1 MVTLTENAAKKVKE
15 IFAGDPALSGK
26 SLRVLVEKGGC
37 SSYQYGF
44 SFDEKNIGDSFMTT
58 PKWEESDLLDS
69 EIKNILAQD
78 KDKFHVNIFTNK
90 ILFLFKPLKFCSFN
104 CHQVLLVC

>member
-15 IFAGDPALSGK
+15 IVAGDPALTGK

-44 SFDEKNIGDSFMTT
+44 SFDEKKTDDAEVDQAGIKMLVDPLAASLLAGSVIDYKEDFSGGGFAIQNPNAKSSCGCGKSF
-58 PKWEESDLLDS
+58 D
-69 EIKNILAQD
+69 A
-78 KDKFHVNIFTNK
+78 
-90 ILFLFKPLKFCSFN
+90 
-104 CHQVLLVC
+104 

>member
-15 IFAGDPALSGK
+15 IFAGDSSLAGK

-44 SFDEKNIGDSFMTT
+44 SFDEKKEGDAELDQAGFKVLVDPETAG
-58 PKWEESDLLDS
+58 LLMGSVIDYKEDFS
-69 EIKNILAQD
+69 GGGFAISNPNAKSSCGCG
-78 KDKFHVNIFTNK
+78 K
-90 ILFLFKPLKFCSFN
+90 SFN
-104 CHQVLLVC
+104 A

>member
-15 IFAGDPALSGK
+15 IFAGDPALAGK

-44 SFDEKNIGDSFMTT
+44 SFDEKKDGDAELDQVGIKMLVDPHAAELLAGSVIDYKEDFSGGGFAIQNPNAKSSCGCGKSF
-58 PKWEESDLLDS
+58 D
-69 EIKNILAQD
+69 A
-78 KDKFHVNIFTNK
+78 
-90 ILFLFKPLKFCSFN
+90 
-104 CHQVLLVC
+104 